1 MARRT
6 DNLQPPEIRPGEISP
21 FVFAVPLAHRS
32 GRPQSG
38 PINHEVIPN
47 GHDRAVPRLSMR
59 GFRVPTER
67 TPQASLRS
75 AARPGLVVLPV
86 LLGLAAAG
94 CKSTT
99 AAIDDIPTGSVAAQ
113 PAAVPFGDDASNYA
127 MLGTVPVAFTNRNW
141 LFKWWRAREPGTA
154 AFLKGYCAGEDICA
168 DPRFSR
174 LRKTVADARSMP
186 PEKRIEAANRSV
198 NSVLSYREEDPAAAD
213 SDYWQTFMETLD
225 RGVGDCEDYAIMKYH
240 VLRAMGVR
248 PEAMTLLVL
257 KNGST
262 GQYHAVLAVSLD
274 GRNLILDSL
283 TDRILVDDVSGDYR
297 VLFSFNGDDM
307 RVHGTRVAAQ

>member
-1 MARRT
+1 M
-6 DNLQPPEIRPGEISP
+6 I
-21 FVFAVPLAHRS
+21 
-32 GRPQSG
+32 G
-38 PINHEVIPN
+38 PI
-47 GHDRAVPRLSMR
+47 PRLSMQ
-59 GFRVPTER
+59 GYRVPTGK
-67 TPQASLRS
+67 TPQVRLRS
-75 AARPGLVVLPV
+75 ATRRGGPV
-86 LLGLAAAG
+86 LAILAGLAVTG

-99 AAIDDIPTGSVAAQ
+99 AALDDIPTGSVSAQAAT
-113 PAAVPFGDDASNYA
+113 APFGDDARSYA

-174 LRKTVADARSMP
+174 LRKTVAEARAMP
-186 PEKRIEAANRSV
+186 PARRIAAANRVV
-198 NSVLSYREEDPAAAD
+198 NSVLSYREEDPLAAD
-213 SDYWQTFMETLD
+213 SDYWQTFMETID
-225 RGVGDCEDYAIMKYH
+225 RGAGDCEDYAIMKYH

-257 KNGST
+257 KNAST

-283 TDRILVDDVSGDYR
+283 TDRILEDDVAGDYR

-307 RVHGTRVAAQ
+307 RIHGTRVAAR